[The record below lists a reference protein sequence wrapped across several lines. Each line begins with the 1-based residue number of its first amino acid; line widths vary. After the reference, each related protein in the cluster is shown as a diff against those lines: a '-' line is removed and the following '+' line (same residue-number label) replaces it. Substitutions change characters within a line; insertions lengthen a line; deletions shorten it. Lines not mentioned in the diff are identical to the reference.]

1 MNIKIERGDIW
12 WVNLDPTTGSEIKK
26 QRPYVVLS
34 ANEVNR
40 IRATPVV
47 VPLSSSPE
55 AAPPIVVSVPSA
67 GKNSVAV
74 VDQIRAVDKKRFVN
88 RAGILANVDLR
99 NLEMAAKQVLQLP

>member
-1 MNIKIERGDIW
+1 M
-12 WVNLDPTTGSEIKK
+12 
-26 QRPYVVLS
+26 
-34 ANEVNR
+34 
-40 IRATPVV
+40 PVV

-55 AAPPIVVSVPSA
+55 VAPPIVVSMPSA
-67 GKNSVAV
+67 GKNSVAI